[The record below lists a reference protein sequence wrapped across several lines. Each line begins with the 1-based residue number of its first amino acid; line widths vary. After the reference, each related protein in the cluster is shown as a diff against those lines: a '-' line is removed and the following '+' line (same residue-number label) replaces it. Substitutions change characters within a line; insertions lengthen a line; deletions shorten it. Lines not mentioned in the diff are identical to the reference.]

1 MRNLKE
7 TSVFK
12 LVLESYKVLKET
24 FVPNLHFELI
34 YKTITLALFIPII
47 SIIFN
52 KIVSLAGIE
61 NITNYA
67 LIRFVFS
74 KYGFLSFIILVP
86 MAIILIYIE
95 FSVLIIIAY
104 YGSNHEKIRV
114 RDAFLKSITNMPSL
128 TIYGILTMG
137 MYLLILF
144 PIFSSGFGSSL
155 LPSLEIPNFISAEL
169 FKTLGGAALYIA
181 ILCFVVYLNIKWI
194 FALPIL
200 VLEEKKNFLEA
211 IKKSSKIAKNN
222 YFYILGT
229 FLVGFIFFIVVIV
242 ASVVLISIIGVIAV
256 KLLPNSSE
264 FWAQFE
270 NLFSVVIAF
279 FIYLATFI
287 MAPIYITI
295 VVKIYLKRES
305 DSVTIYLDNI
315 NTKTLKSEENIK
327 FIKKNKLSLINFF
340 VIVIC
345 LIYLVGKVAI
355 LSPSF
360 GDMTTIAHRGDTNFG
375 VENTLDSIYGAIKS
389 KADYAEIDLLET
401 KDNKIVVLHD
411 SNLKRLAGLN
421 KNVWEL
427 TLEELKELTLSQN
440 GFEGKISTLDEVLK
454 YSYDKINLLIE
465 IKLAG
470 KESTNFID
478 NVIETIK
485 KNNFTEKCL
494 IQSLDYD
501 VIQEVKEK
509 AKDIKVGYVIFAK
522 VTDITSL
529 KADFLVMEES
539 IVNEKTVALCRIL
552 NKPLYVWTV
561 NKESAMRN
569 FYIMGVDGLIT
580 DYPSQVINVVEELK
594 NNEDNF

>member
-24 FVPNLHFELI
+24 FVANLHFELI

-67 LIRFVFS
+67 LIRFIFS

-114 RDAFLKSITNMPSL
+114 RDAFLKSITNMPFL

-169 FKTLGGAALYIA
+169 FKTLGGGALYIC

-211 IKKSSKIAKNN
+211 IKKSSKIAKHN

-256 KLLPNSSE
+256 KLLPNNSE

-270 NLFSVVIAF
+270 NFFSVVIAF

-315 NTKTLKSEENIK
+315 NTKILKSEENIK

-340 VIVIC
+340 LIVIC
-345 LIYLVGKVAI
+345 LLYLVGKVAV

-389 KADYAEIDLLET
+389 KADYAEIDLVET

-421 KNVWEL
+421 KNVWDL

-465 IKLAG
+465 IKLTG

-478 NVIETIK
+478 NVIDTIK

-594 NNEDNF
+594 NNQDNF